1 MDLFL
6 YTFVLIFFLQIAETV
21 SWRSSE
27 LDFKERGAFSQLE
40 LTILEAENYKV
51 GLTYTSSS
59 LNRVYQDHYIYDRD
73 MENDKEIVRLVS
85 LFS

>member
-1 MDLFL
+1 M
-6 YTFVLIFFLQIAETV
+6 FFSQIAETV

-51 GLTYTSSS
+51 GLTYTSAS
-59 LNRVYQDHYIYDRD
+59 LSRVYQDHYIYDRE
-73 MENDKEIVRLVS
+73 MENDREVVRLVTIFNCIS
-85 LFS
+85 K